1 MPQVVGAL
9 LAGLILGPAG
19 FGILSETSFIHEV
32 AEIGVIV
39 LMFTAGMETDIKEL
53 KASGKASFI
62 IALCGVIV
70 PLIGGY
76 GVAWFFNRPNM
87 AGSNLSSPVVLQNVF
102 IGVVLT
108 ATSVSITVET
118 LKELGALKSRSG
130 NAILGAAI
138 IDDVLGIIA
147 LTIVTSLAD
156 DSVKIGMVLIK
167 IVGFFV
173 FSGVVGFVF
182 YKMYKK
188 WVDGAEKELHRHT
201 IIAFVF
207 CLLMAFIA
215 EEVFGVADITGAY
228 FAGLM
233 LCSMKNGEYVKDRI
247 NFPSYLFFSPVFF
260 ASIGI
265 KTSLDGMTGSMV
277 GFTII
282 LLVIALLTKVIG
294 CGLGAKFCRYTNKE
308 ALQIGVGMISR
319 GEVALIV
326 AQKGY
331 QCGMLDDR
339 FFAPIVLVVIVTTL
353 ITPILLKL
361 VMHDKQSEQ
370 PAA

>member
-1 MPQVVGAL
+1 MK
-9 LAGLILGPAG
+9 
-19 FGILSETSFIHEV
+19 S
-32 AEIGVIV
+32 
-39 LMFTAGMETDIKEL
+39 
-53 KASGKASFI
+53 
-62 IALCGVIV
+62 
-70 PLIGGY
+70 
-76 GVAWFFNRPNM
+76 
-87 AGSNLSSPVVLQNVF
+87 VF

-118 LKELGALKSRSG
+118 LRELGRLKGRVG
-130 NAILGAAI
+130 TTILGAAV
-138 IDDVLGIIA
+138 IDDILGIIV
-147 LTIVTSLAD
+147 LTIVTSLKD
-156 DSVKIGMVLIK
+156 TSVNPVTVMVKIVLFF
-167 IVGFFV
+167 IVIGILFFLVSKCKPLIESEGQKRRVTV
-173 FSGVVGFVF
+173 FALAFCFLLS
-182 YKMYKK
+182 YIS
-188 WVDGAEKELHRHT
+188 EK
-201 IIAFVF
+201 F
-207 CLLMAFIA
+207 
-215 EEVFGVADITGAY
+215 FGIADITGAY